1 MRVSVALGIAVL
13 VASLGC
19 APSHRMVHD
28 GNVYFEDC
36 YGGDFNP
43 QVTDARREQCWNA
56 WLAFYT
62 RHQPA
67 HRIDY
72 AMRRVEALQSGEPP
86 LGLPGI
92 TPGTPL
98 EAEDESGGLVTVEGP
113 RAGAE
118 AATLLDRH
126 AVAEGVPH
134 GCQAACAG
142 NETQCLEKCP
152 PDVLACRDICMRDR
166 AICLHGCY

>member
-1 MRVSVALGIAVL
+1 
-13 VASLGC
+13 
-19 APSHRMVHD
+19 MVHD

-43 QVTDARREQCWNA
+43 EVSDALREACWNA
-56 WLAFYT
+56 WLAHYT

-92 TPGTPL
+92 TTGAVAP
-98 EAEDESGGLVTVEGP
+98 VTADGSLITTEGP

-118 AATLLDRH
+118 AATLLDRN
-126 AVAEGVPH
+126 ASPTGVAH
-134 GCQAACAG
+134 GCTGACGDQESKCMAG
-142 NETQCLEKCP
+142 CP
-152 PDVLACRDICMRDR
+152 ENVLACRDNCMRDR
-166 AICLHGCY
+166 AICMHGCY

>member
-1 MRVSVALGIAVL
+1 
-13 VASLGC
+13 
-19 APSHRMVHD
+19 MVHD

-43 QVTDARREQCWNA
+43 QISDAQREQCWNA

-86 LGLPGI
+86 LELPGI
-92 TPGTPL
+92 TPGVSADDSLGTG
-98 EAEDESGGLVTVEGP
+98 GGLVTLEGP

-118 AATLLDRH
+118 AATRLDQH
-126 AVAEGVPH
+126 ASAAGIAH
-134 GCQAACAG
+134 GCQGACSG
-142 NETQCLEKCP
+142 GETECLGKCP
-152 PDVLACRDICMRDR
+152 PDVVECRDICKRDR
-166 AICLHGCY
+166 AICMNGCY

>member
-1 MRVSVALGIAVL
+1 
-13 VASLGC
+13 
-19 APSHRMVHD
+19 MVHD

-36 YGGDFNP
+36 YGSDFNP
-43 QVTDARREQCWNA
+43 DVTDAQREQCWNA

-72 AMRRVEALQSGEPP
+72 AMRRVEALQAGEPP

-98 EAEDESGGLVTVEGP
+98 EPAGDDALVTLEGP

-118 AATLLDRH
+118 AATRLDQH
-126 AVAEGVPH
+126 ASPTGVPH
-134 GCQAACAG
+134 GCQATCSAA
-142 NETQCLEKCP
+142 ETQCLDKCP
-152 PDVLACRDICMRDR
+152 PEVLACRDLCMRDR
-166 AICLHGCY
+166 AICMNGCY